1 MIMSKY
7 DFDAIVI
14 GGGAAG
20 LTASGIAA
28 NVGAKTMMIESNKLG
43 GDCTWTGC
51 IPSKILLKAGKLAYQ
66 IRNASTF
73 GLLDAEP
80 TINFKKVIQHVQ
92 KVRDEVYEDADR
104 PEIYEEMGIE
114 VVFGEA
120 EFKDA
125 HTLEI
130 SLDGE
135 QSRRVTA
142 AHIFIATG
150 AKAFVP
156 PIVGLEDIHYLTN
169 ESLFEID
176 NLPEHLLIIGGGP
189 IGIEMS
195 QAFVNL
201 GSKVTVIDKADRIMQ
216 NDDAELVEIL
226 QQSLIDQN
234 VEFKLGCSINK
245 IQNSGKKIEILIERD
260 GKQEVISGSQV
271 LIATGRKANFKGL
284 NLENAGVK
292 TNNKGI
298 QVDNSCKTNVNHIYA
313 VGDVT
318 GRYQFTHMSEHM
330 SKVAVTKALLK
341 IPMTI
346 DQKHVPWVTF
356 TSPELAHI
364 GASEKQLIAGGQKYE
379 IYRFPYSKIDRAITE
394 GETQGL
400 IKVFASKLTGKIYGA
415 SIVGAHAG
423 ELISEYAVAMKNGV
437 TLRNIAD
444 TIHPY
449 PSWAL
454 GARRAADQWYIK
466 NQSEASVKWMKRIF
480 GYRGII
486 PDYSDKNRII

>member
-1 MIMSKY
+1 MSKFE
-7 DFDAIVI
+7 FDAIVI

-28 NVGAKTMMIESNKLG
+28 NVGAKTMMIESDRLG

-51 IPSKILLKAGKLAYQ
+51 VPSKVILKAGKLAHQ
-66 IRNASTF
+66 IRNASKF
-73 GLLDAEP
+73 GLLDSEP
-80 TINFKKVIQHVQ
+80 DINFKKVIQHVHEI
-92 KVRDEVYEDADR
+92 RDEVYEDADR

-114 VVFGEA
+114 VVFGKA
-120 EFKDA
+120 AFKDS

-130 SLDGE
+130 ELAEGGTRTVSAG
-135 QSRRVTA
+135 
-142 AHIFIATG
+142 HIFIATG

-156 PIVGLEDIHYLTN
+156 PIPGLNNVDYLTN
-169 ESLFEID
+169 ESLFEITD
-176 NLPEHLLIIGGGP
+176 LPKHLLIVGGGP

-201 GSKVTVIDKADRIMQ
+201 GAKVTVIDMGDRIMQ
-216 NDDAELVEIL
+216 NDDPELVEIL
-226 QQSLIDQN
+226 KGVLEKQGVKFI
-234 VEFKLGCSINK
+234 LGAST
-245 IQNSGKKIEILIERD
+245 KKVQKGNEGIEIVIEKE
-260 GKQEVISGSQV
+260 GNEEVISGSHILV
-271 LIATGRKANFKGL
+271 ATGRKANFKSL
-284 NLENAGVK
+284 NLEAAGVK
-292 TNNKGI
+292 TNKKGI

-313 VGDVT
+313 MGDVT

-346 DQKHVPWVTF
+346 DQKHVPWATF
-356 TSPELAHI
+356 TEPELAHI
-364 GASEKQLIAGGQKYE
+364 GASERQLNASGQKYE
-379 IYRFPYSKIDRAITE
+379 VYKFPYSKIDRAITE
-394 GETQGL
+394 GETEGL
-400 IKVFASKLTGKIYGA
+400 IKIFASKLTGKIYGA

-449 PSWAL
+449 PSWGL

-480 GYRGII
+480 GYQGDI
-486 PDYSDKNRII
+486 PDYSDPNRIV